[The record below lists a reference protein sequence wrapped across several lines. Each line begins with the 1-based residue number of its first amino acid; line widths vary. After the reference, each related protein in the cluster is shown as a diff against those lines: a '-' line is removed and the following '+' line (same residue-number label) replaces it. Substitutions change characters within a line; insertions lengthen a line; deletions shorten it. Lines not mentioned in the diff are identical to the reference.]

1 MTFRTISKIN
11 EYAQKHIPF
20 LLLVDFDR
28 QKPVIFTEDELMDE
42 EIFFKTSLKEISP
55 SESSLPDKVSFKK
68 YPIPY
73 VDYKKGF
80 DNVQSHINNGDTFLL
95 NLTFPT
101 SLKSNLTLRNIY
113 DHSKAKYKLL
123 YKDEFVCFSPETFI
137 RITDSTITS
146 APMKGTID
154 AAEEAAR
161 QKIIS
166 DVKETA
172 EHNTIVDLIRN
183 DLNMVASNVKVSRYR
198 YIDEIKTN
206 DKTLLQVS
214 SEISGELP
222 QNFRKHLGDIIFRL
236 LPAGSISGAPKEKTV
251 EIIHDSEIDQRG
263 YYTGIFAWY
272 DGHNLDSA
280 VMIRYIEQKNNGLV
294 YRSGGGITTMS
305 NPEDE
310 YQELLNKVY
319 VPFT

>member
-183 DLNMVASNVKVSRYR
+183 DLNMVASDVKVSRYR

-251 EIIHDSEIDQRG
+251 EIIHDSEIDRRG

>member
-11 EYAQKHIPF
+11 EYAQKHVPF

-28 QKPVIFTEDELMDE
+28 QKPVIFTEDELLNE
-42 EIFFKTSLKEISP
+42 NIFFKTSLKEVSP
-55 SESSLPDKVSFKK
+55 PVSPLPDKVSFEKDPVS
-68 YPIPY
+68 YN
-73 VDYKKGF
+73 DYKKGF
-80 DNVQSHINNGDTFLL
+80 DNVQGHINNGDTFLL

-101 SLKSNLTLRNIY
+101 TLKSNLSLRNIY
-113 DHSKAKYKLL
+113 EHSKAKYKLL

-137 RITDSTITS
+137 RITDNIITS

-222 QNFRKHLGDIIFRL
+222 TEFRKNLGEIIFRL

-251 EIIHDSEIDQRG
+251 EIIHDSEIDRRG
-263 YYTGIFAWY
+263 YYTGIFVWF

-280 VMIRYIEQKNNGLV
+280 VMIRYIEQKNNRLV

>member
-11 EYAQKHIPF
+11 EYAQMHVPF

-28 QKPVIFTEDELMDE
+28 QKPVIFTEDELLNE
-42 EIFFKTSLKEISP
+42 NIFFKTSLKEVSP
-55 SESSLPDKVSFKK
+55 PVSPLPDKVSFEKDPVS
-68 YPIPY
+68 YN
-73 VDYKKGF
+73 DYKKGF
-80 DNVQSHINNGDTFLL
+80 DNVQGHINNGDTFLL

-101 SLKSNLTLRNIY
+101 TLKSNLSLRNIY
-113 DHSKAKYKLL
+113 EHSKAKYKLL

-137 RITDSTITS
+137 RITDNIITS

-222 QNFRKHLGDIIFRL
+222 TEFRKNLGEIIFRL

-251 EIIHDSEIDQRG
+251 EIIHDSEIDRRG
-263 YYTGIFAWY
+263 YYTGIFVWF

-280 VMIRYIEQKNNGLV
+280 VMIRYIEQKNNRLM

>member
-11 EYAQKHIPF
+11 EYAQKHVPF

-28 QKPVIFTEDELMDE
+28 QKPVIYTEDELLNE
-42 EIFFKTSLKEISP
+42 NIFFKTSLKEISP
-55 SESSLPDKVSFKK
+55 PVSPLPDKVSFEKDPVS
-68 YPIPY
+68 YN
-73 VDYKKGF
+73 DYKKGF

-101 SLKSNLTLRNIY
+101 TLKSNLSLRNIY

-137 RITDSTITS
+137 RISDNIITS

-166 DVKETA
+166 NVKETA

-222 QNFRKHLGDIIFRL
+222 TDFRKNLGEIIFRL

-251 EIIHDSEIDQRG
+251 EIIHDSEIDRRG
-263 YYTGIFAWY
+263 YYTGIFVWY

>member
-11 EYAQKHIPF
+11 EYAQKHVPF

-28 QKPVIFTEDELMDE
+28 QKPVIYTEDELLNE
-42 EIFFKTSLKEISP
+42 NIFFKTSLKEISP
-55 SESSLPDKVSFKK
+55 PVSPLPDKVSFEKDPVS
-68 YPIPY
+68 YN
-73 VDYKKGF
+73 DYKKGF
-80 DNVQSHINNGDTFLL
+80 DNVQGHINNGDTFLL

-101 SLKSNLTLRNIY
+101 TLKSNLSLRNIY

-137 RITDSTITS
+137 RISDNIITS

-166 DVKETA
+166 NVKETA

-222 QNFRKHLGDIIFRL
+222 TDFRKNLGEIIFRL

-251 EIIHDSEIDQRG
+251 EIIHDSEIDRRG
-263 YYTGIFAWY
+263 YYTGIFVWY